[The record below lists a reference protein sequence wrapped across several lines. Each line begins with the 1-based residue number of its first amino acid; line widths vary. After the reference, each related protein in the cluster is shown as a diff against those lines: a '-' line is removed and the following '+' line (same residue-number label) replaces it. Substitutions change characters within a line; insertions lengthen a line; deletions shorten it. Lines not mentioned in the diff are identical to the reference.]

1 MQFGLYPKES
11 GPSEQEQEM
20 TQELSS
26 LMDGELDPRDADRAI
41 HACRDDDQRKQT
53 WLLYHAI
60 GESMRSQVPRALT
73 MPPALERALQAEP
86 AMIAR
91 PRPVPRRVLARVAMA
106 AAASV
111 ATVGVV
117 GWLGGQDGSPV
128 GNPETTVAKAGP
140 AGASAIQPV
149 ASTTTVQ
156 AAPAINVQEYLVAHR
171 QVPSP
176 DLYRPVTNRTPV
188 VAR

>member
-1 MQFGLYPKES
+1 
-11 GPSEQEQEM
+11 M

-26 LMDGELDPRDADRAI
+26 LMDGELDPREADRAI

-60 GESMRSQVPRALT
+60 GESMRSQAPRALR
-73 MPPALERALQAEP
+73 MPPALERALDAEP
-86 AMIAR
+86 AMIVR
-91 PRPVPRRVLARVAMA
+91 PRPVPRVIARVAMA

-117 GWLGGQDGSPV
+117 GWLGGGGFSGGST
-128 GNPETTVAKAGP
+128 ESTLAKAGP

-149 ASTTTVQ
+149 AGTASVQ

-176 DLYRPVTNRTPV
+176 ELYRPVTNRSPV